1 MSRLFFEVR
10 SKMAAAMDQELRY
23 SHTNGLK
30 IQNQWRKIMRL
41 AKVNE
46 LQSDVQVLAQV
57 YLSTKNS

>member
-1 MSRLFFEVR
+1 VR
-10 SKMAAAMDQELRY
+10 AKMAAAMNRELQY

-30 IQNQWRKIMRL
+30 IQSQWRKIMRL

-57 YLSTKNS
+57 II